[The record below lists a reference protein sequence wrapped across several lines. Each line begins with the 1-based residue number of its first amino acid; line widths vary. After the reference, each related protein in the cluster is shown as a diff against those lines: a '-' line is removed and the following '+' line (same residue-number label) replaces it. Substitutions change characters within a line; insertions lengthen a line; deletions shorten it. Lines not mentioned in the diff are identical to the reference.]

1 MNTPNIESAQ
11 WVGYGF
17 LRIPQE
23 RFNEAIAAFNQAI
36 ELEKDSL
43 LAYQGGARCYTFL
56 LHGNISDKA
65 KVDPGASDLEKSLS
79 SARRLSDEIS

>member
-43 LAYQGGARCYTFL
+43 LAYQGGARCYIFL
-56 LHGNISDKA
+56 LDGNISDKA
-65 KVDPGASDLEKSLS
+65 KVDPGASDLEKALS